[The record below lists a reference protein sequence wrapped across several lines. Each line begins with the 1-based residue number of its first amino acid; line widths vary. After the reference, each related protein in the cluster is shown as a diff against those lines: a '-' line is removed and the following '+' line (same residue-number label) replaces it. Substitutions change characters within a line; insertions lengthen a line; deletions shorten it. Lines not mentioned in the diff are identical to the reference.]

1 MEWLE
6 ITKAIG
12 ELGILIV
19 IAGLFL
25 FFYYKDKNARDT
37 EFKQLFNAVVNK
49 GTHILTEDE
58 DRLAKQIDE
67 SITSYMKDIVNTLQP
82 SKCFLV
88 RYHNG
93 GKDMNG
99 LSFLKLSVT
108 NEAGAGGL
116 APVIQE
122 YQNQFRSSIGGICH
136 AIDKQGYVFVPNLEE
151 ITQSSSL
158 KILPTR
164 NIYPILFPDT
174 QEKIGAHPMRIA
186 VFNGLCPARRLPSLL
201 GVLPRQTAP
210 HSSRALPARKA
221 PILLGVPPSEAIPAG
236 P

>member
-25 FFYYKDKNARDT
+25 FFYYKDKNARDA
-37 EFKQLFNAVVNK
+37 EFKQLFNAVINK
-49 GTHILTEDE
+49 ETHVLTEDE
-58 DRLAKQIDE
+58 DRVAKQIDE
-67 SITSYMKDIVNTLQP
+67 SITSYMKDIVNALQP

-108 NEAGAGGL
+108 NEAGARGL

-122 YQNQFRSSIGGICH
+122 YQNQFRSSIGGVCH
-136 AIDKQGYVFVPNLEE
+136 AIDKQGYVLIPNLEE
-151 ITQSSSL
+151 IKETDIGTYDL
-158 KILPTR
+158 MTAKNTR
-164 NIYPILFPDT
+164 SAYCHAITNGTGYVIGFLAITYRNDNKA
-174 QEKIGAHPMRIA
+174 QEDVNRIKE
-186 VFNGLCPARRLPSLL
+186 LL
-201 GVLPRQTAP
+201 EI
-210 HSSRALPARKA
+210 RANQ
-221 PILLGVPPSEAIPAG
+221 ISTLLDIREN
-236 P
+236 

>member
-37 EFKQLFNAVVNK
+37 EFKQLFNAVINK
-49 GTHILTEDE
+49 ETHILTEDE
-58 DRLAKQIDE
+58 DRVAKQIDE
-67 SITSYMKDIVNTLQP
+67 SITSYMKGIVDALQP

-108 NEAGAGGL
+108 NEAGARGL

-122 YQNQFRSSIGGICH
+122 YQNQFRSSIGGVCH
-136 AIDKQGYVFVPNLEE
+136 AIDKQGYVFISDLEE
-151 ITQSSSL
+151 VKENDIGTYDLMIEKNTRSAYCYAITNATGYIIGFL
-158 KILPTR
+158 AITYR
-164 NIYPILFPDT
+164 NDNKA
-174 QEKIGAHPMRIA
+174 QENPERIKEIMSKKA
-186 VFNGLCPARRLPSLL
+186 TEISTLL
-201 GVLPRQTAP
+201 SVKEG
-210 HSSRALPARKA
+210 
-221 PILLGVPPSEAIPAG
+221 
-236 P
+236 

>member
-58 DRLAKQIDE
+58 DRLAKQIDQ

-136 AIDKQGYVFVPNLEE
+136 AIDKQGYMFVPNLEE
-151 ITQSSSL
+151 IKETDIGTYDL
-158 KILPTR
+158 MTAKNTR
-164 NIYPILFPDT
+164 SAYCHAITNATGYVIGFLAITYRHDNKT
-174 QEKIGAHPMRIA
+174 QEDVAKIKD
-186 VFNGLCPARRLPSLL
+186 LL
-201 GVLPRQTAP
+201 ET
-210 HSSRALPARKA
+210 RANQ
-221 PILLGVPPSEAIPAG
+221 ISTLLDIRVD
-236 P
+236 

>member
-58 DRLAKQIDE
+58 DRLAKQIDQ

-136 AIDKQGYVFVPNLEE
+136 AIDKQGYVFVPTLEE
-151 ITQSSSL
+151 IKETDIGTYDL
-158 KILPTR
+158 MTAKNTR
-164 NIYPILFPDT
+164 SAYC
-174 QEKIGAHPMRIA
+174 H
-186 VFNGLCPARRLPSLL
+186 
-201 GVLPRQTAP
+201 
-210 HSSRALPARKA
+210 
-221 PILLGVPPSEAIPAG
+221 AITNAT
-236 P
+236 

>member
-58 DRLAKQIDE
+58 DRLAKQIEE

-108 NEAGAGGL
+108 NEVGAGGL

-151 ITQSSSL
+151 IKETDIGTYDL
-158 KILPTR
+158 MIAKNTR
-164 NIYPILFPDT
+164 SAYCHAITNTTGYVIGFLAITYRNDNKT
-174 QEKIGAHPMRIA
+174 QEDVAKIKD
-186 VFNGLCPARRLPSLL
+186 LL
-201 GVLPRQTAP
+201 ET
-210 HSSRALPARKA
+210 RANQ
-221 PILLGVPPSEAIPAG
+221 ISTLLDIRVD
-236 P
+236 

>member
-25 FFYYKDKNARDT
+25 FFYMKDKNARDE
-37 EFKQLFNAVVNK
+37 EFKQLFNAILNK
-49 GTHILTEDE
+49 ENHVLTEDE
-58 DRLAKQIDE
+58 DRVAKQIDE
-67 SITSYMKDIVNTLQP
+67 SITSYMREIVDTLQP

-108 NEAGAGGL
+108 NEVGLRGL
-116 APVIQE
+116 APVIHE
-122 YQNQFRSSIGGICH
+122 YQNQFRSSIAGVCS
-136 AIDKQGYVFVPNLEE
+136 AIDKEGYVLIPDLENIKEDDMGTYDLMKAKDTRSAYAYAITNATGYVIGFVAITYRNDNKIEE
-151 ITQSSSL
+151 NVDKIRNMLSL
-158 KILPTR
+158 KSGQISTLL
-164 NIYPILFPDT
+164 NIKE
-174 QEKIGAHPMRIA
+174 Q
-186 VFNGLCPARRLPSLL
+186 
-201 GVLPRQTAP
+201 
-210 HSSRALPARKA
+210 
-221 PILLGVPPSEAIPAG
+221 
-236 P
+236 